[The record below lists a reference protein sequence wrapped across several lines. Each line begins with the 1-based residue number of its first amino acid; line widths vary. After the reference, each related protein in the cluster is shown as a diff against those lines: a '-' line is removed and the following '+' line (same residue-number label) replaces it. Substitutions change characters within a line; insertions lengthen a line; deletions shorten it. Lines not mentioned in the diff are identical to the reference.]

1 MSYDSTLGT
10 YKKKIKISIEVANDK
25 LKLSLKISSSVT
37 RKRGHQTL
45 KMIRLP
51 LI

>member
-10 YKKKIKISIEVANDK
+10 YKKKSGSREVANDK

-51 LI
+51 PI